1 VKKQLMMIV
10 ALAAVGAAGA
20 QVPKPVWELG
30 RDPIDP
36 AATVGDVRIVDG
48 VVKLDCGNAFA
59 LPPDVLGDQK
69 DYTIEIEFR
78 RGAAFQNLPR
88 MEGALKLLSNRDPD
102 AKAGMSLI
110 YFPPGWDRNGGIGNV
125 VGLEV
130 NTYWNGET
138 GGLAGNDFN
147 TYSLVVK
154 DREASLYRNGMLLA
168 MTGAIRPSRRPLAL
182 GGAGWRGTARYGVA
196 SGPVPEPYELRA
208 LRIYD
213 VALAP
218 AGYDPSTG
226 VMRNISGEGYNMQCA
241 VVEDPSLPRILVVGD
256 SISMGYRRFI
266 SERLKGRAFVD
277 YWVGG
282 SWFDGSVKP
291 DDFPALRAWDGVLA
305 NGPYE
310 VVSWNA
316 MTLHMWNGAPGRVD
330 EANYP
335 GQMDRV
341 LEHLRKTA
349 PGTRFIWVNCTPW
362 RTTPESGRP
371 VLDRER
377 NDRIVRLNAVTDR
390 IMAGHGIP
398 VVDLHALCLTRLDTV
413 SDGCQDAVHW
423 KEEVYREMADKILV
437 EIEKAL
443 SKRTRPANTSRKAMP

>member
-1 VKKQLMMIV
+1 MKKQLMMIV

-154 DREASLYRNGMLLA
+154 DREASLHRNGMLLA

-196 SGPVPEPYELRA
+196 SGPVPAPYELRA

-218 AGYDPSTG
+218 HCPLGPIALAACLQLDACSPNAVIQEQSLGIHYNVGNDVLDYLADPGVFAYADGY
-226 VMRNISGEGYNMQCA
+226 VA
-241 VVEDPSLPRILVVGD
+241 LPDKPGLGIEIAEEKVRELARIGH
-256 SISMGYRRFI
+256 
-266 SERLKGRAFVD
+266 
-277 YWVGG
+277 
-282 SWFDGSVKP
+282 SWKNPVWRQADGSV
-291 DDFPALRAWDGVLA
+291 AEW
-305 NGPYE
+305 
-310 VVSWNA
+310 
-316 MTLHMWNGAPGRVD
+316 
-330 EANYP
+330 
-335 GQMDRV
+335 
-341 LEHLRKTA
+341 
-349 PGTRFIWVNCTPW
+349 
-362 RTTPESGRP
+362 
-371 VLDRER
+371 
-377 NDRIVRLNAVTDR
+377 
-390 IMAGHGIP
+390 
-398 VVDLHALCLTRLDTV
+398 
-413 SDGCQDAVHW
+413 
-423 KEEVYREMADKILV
+423 
-437 EIEKAL
+437 
-443 SKRTRPANTSRKAMP
+443 